1 LKILSSVFLQLVDG
15 FEQAEQQ
22 KAELWVSFA
31 TVLWVVSKKAAILT
45 LIGLKLRFISLFDLF
60 APALVSRRGRG
71 LHFIS
76 LTLLFLAVLQVCAQI
91 VLNASFNVTFCQA
104 HRSTW

>member
-31 TVLWVVSKKAAILT
+31 TVLSVVSKKAAILT
-45 LIGLKLRFISLFDLF
+45 LIGLKLRFISLFDSF
-60 APALVSRRGRG
+60 APALISHRGRG

-76 LTLLFLAVLQVCAQI
+76 LTVHFCSCLASLCA
-91 VLNASFNVTFCQA
+91 N
-104 HRSTW
+104 ST